1 MSAKTSKQYKIVR
14 DINKALANPHLYT
27 DEELRTLKKK
37 KHNSLIS
44 NDATMTNNSEVLDS
58 MYDEQFDV
66 TWDEND
72 MIQVMEDD
80 WVSSIIGTEEEAI
93 YDVLAEI
100 K

>member
-1 MSAKTSKQYKIVR
+1 M
-14 DINKALANPHLYT
+14 
-27 DEELRTLKKK
+27 
-37 KHNSLIS
+37 
-44 NDATMTNNSEVLDS
+44 NNSEVLDS

-80 WVSSIIGTEEEAI
+80 WVSSIIGTEEEAV